1 VLAFLEAVHQLS
13 LPSVSVFAA
22 FQQSKWG
29 ADKPKKMSKWVQK
42 NTKPAEPK
50 KPKKRRIHFLRGGK
64 VSPR

>member
-1 VLAFLEAVHQLS
+1 MLIG
-13 LPSVSVFAA
+13 
-22 FQQSKWG
+22 KWG

-50 KPKKRRIHFLRGGK
+50 KPKKRRIHFLRGGE